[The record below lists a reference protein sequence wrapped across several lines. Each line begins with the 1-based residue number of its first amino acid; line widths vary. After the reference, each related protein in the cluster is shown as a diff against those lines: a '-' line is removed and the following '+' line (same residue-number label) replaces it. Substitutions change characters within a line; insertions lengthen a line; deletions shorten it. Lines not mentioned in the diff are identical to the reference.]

1 MFRNSTGHGG
11 RTAIHNTFMFIHT
24 AGDKL
29 SYTCV
34 LNTLTQRLYHVVVHS
49 EKMASKT
56 KRSRPN
62 RIRHRIETEC
72 ETEAEKEALA
82 RRLDRVRQ
90 LLTPP
95 GSRGID
101 NGTMLN
107 AMFDIV
113 EREAVEGA
121 PASRPHMASEG
132 QPLTQSF
139 MRNSGE
145 NVEDTYTV
153 ATKAISSITCARYKM
168 YKLYTCGYGQ
178 GIYTI
183 LYGRYD
189 VSTCLC
195 IGIYTADTTP
205 ADSKLFI
212 GEYHAL
218 SDLLDGLKTPCSC
231 GMSSHPWVMESVIQV
246 CSFIYYLLI
255 CTRIT
260 TNDVSVIAVNFVYR
274 RGM

>member
-1 MFRNSTGHGG
+1 M
-11 RTAIHNTFMFIHT
+11 AAVQLFMFIHT

-145 NVEDTYTV
+145 KVEDTYIV
-153 ATKAISSITCARYKM
+153 ATKASSSITCARYKM
-168 YKLYTCGYGQ
+168 YKLCTCGYMHGQ

-183 LYGRYD
+183 LYVRYD

-218 SDLLDGLKTPCSC
+218 SDPVHKVLPFRWARYCEECLHTTRW
-231 GMSSHPWVMESVIQV
+231 HIHV
-246 CSFIYYLLI
+246 SFEVHVDLCYI
-255 CTRIT
+255 
-260 TNDVSVIAVNFVYR
+260 
-274 RGM
+274 

>member
-1 MFRNSTGHGG
+1 M
-11 RTAIHNTFMFIHT
+11 
-24 AGDKL
+24 
-29 SYTCV
+29 
-34 LNTLTQRLYHVVVHS
+34 

-72 ETEAEKEALA
+72 ESEAEKEALA
-82 RRLDRVRQ
+82 RRLDHVHQ

-113 EREAVEGA
+113 EREALEGA

-145 NVEDTYTV
+145 KVEDTYTV

-168 YKLYTCGYGQ
+168 YNMWLWSRHIHNFIC
-178 GIYTI
+178 
-183 LYGRYD
+183 RCD

-205 ADSKLFI
+205 TDSKLFI

-260 TNDVSVIAVNFVYR
+260 TNDVSVIAVNFVFR
-274 RGM
+274 REQSWWMDRQKKRGPKGSPCCTPSAD

>member
-1 MFRNSTGHGG
+1 M
-11 RTAIHNTFMFIHT
+11 AAVQLFMFIHT

-29 SYTCV
+29 SYTYV
-34 LNTLTQRLYHVVVHS
+34 LNTLTQRLYHVVVHG

-145 NVEDTYTV
+145 KVEDTYIV
-153 ATKAISSITCARYKM
+153 ATKASSFITCARYKM
-168 YKLYTCGYGQ
+168 NQVMHMHMHMHGQ

-183 LYGRYD
+183 LYMYVRYD

-246 CSFIYYLLI
+246 CSFIYYLLT

-260 TNDVSVIAVNFVYR
+260 TNDVSVIAVNYMYR

>member
-1 MFRNSTGHGG
+1 MV
-11 RTAIHNTFMFIHT
+11 AVQLFMFIHT

-49 EKMASKT
+49 EKMASKI
-56 KRSRPN
+56 KHSHPN

-113 EREAVEGA
+113 ERSRRRCPCLP
-121 PASRPHMASEG
+121 PAH
-132 QPLTQSF
+132 
-139 MRNSGE
+139 
-145 NVEDTYTV
+145 
-153 ATKAISSITCARYKM
+153 
-168 YKLYTCGYGQ
+168 
-178 GIYTI
+178 
-183 LYGRYD
+183 
-189 VSTCLC
+189 
-195 IGIYTADTTP
+195 
-205 ADSKLFI
+205 
-212 GEYHAL
+212 
-218 SDLLDGLKTPCSC
+218 GL
-231 GMSSHPWVMESVIQV
+231 
-246 CSFIYYLLI
+246 
-255 CTRIT
+255 
-260 TNDVSVIAVNFVYR
+260 
-274 RGM
+274 